1 MVKGKE
7 QKKEE
12 EKIRKPLEVGIYIG
26 NELQVSPLVES
37 IAKYLWIKYDR
48 TRLTDDWNRETPQR
62 KVRWI
67 TDAEN
72 IRGLVDE
79 YYEE

>member
-12 EKIRKPLEVGIYIG
+12 KVKKLEVGIYLG

-37 IAKYLWIKYDR
+37 IAKYLWVKYDK
-48 TRLTDDWNRETPQR
+48 TRLTDDWSRETPQR